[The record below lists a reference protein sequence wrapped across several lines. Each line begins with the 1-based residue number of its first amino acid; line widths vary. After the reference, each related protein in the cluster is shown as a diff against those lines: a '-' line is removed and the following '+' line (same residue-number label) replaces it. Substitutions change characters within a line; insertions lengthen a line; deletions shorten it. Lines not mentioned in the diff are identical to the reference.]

1 MNPNIGLQLQKT
13 AFNDQVRQREQVK
26 SLVEKIE
33 AENFENKA
41 GGLNKFKDWDELKIL
56 VGAKDRPVPKKQ
68 AAPKQDE
75 TSPSPDDP
83 GAKEKTQ
90 SEGSGDATP
99 KKGAEDVKP
108 TRGKKA
114 GAVKSPAAKL
124 KAAGVTGKSKAK
136 K

>member
-1 MNPNIGLQLQKT
+1 MNPDIQSQLQKT
-13 AFNDQVRQREQVK
+13 AYNDQLRQREQVK

-68 AAPKQDE
+68 AAPKPE
-75 TSPSPDDP
+75 ATPAPDDP

-108 TRGKKA
+108 KTGKKA